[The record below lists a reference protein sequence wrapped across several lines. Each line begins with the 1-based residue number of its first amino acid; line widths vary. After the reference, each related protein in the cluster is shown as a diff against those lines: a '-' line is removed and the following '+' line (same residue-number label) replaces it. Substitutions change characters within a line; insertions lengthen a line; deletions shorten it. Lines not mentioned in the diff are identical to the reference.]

1 MGEKDEFS
9 YLEDLSNEI
18 DSKLLQW
25 IQTYDMHPLNLIAVV
40 LARLTWV
47 AKMNDM
53 KADFLRLLEAPKD
66 IIELDGNHPPKTDMI
81 H

>member
-1 MGEKDEFS
+1 MPTKDEFS

-18 DSKLLQW
+18 DAKILQW
-25 IQTYDMHPLNLIAVV
+25 LQTYDMHPLNLIAVI

-53 KADFLRLLEAPKD
+53 KADFLKLLAAPKD
-66 IIELDGNHPPKTDMI
+66 IIDKDGNHPPKMEL

>member
-9 YLEDLSNEI
+9 YLEDLSAEI
-18 DSKLLQW
+18 DSKLLEW

-40 LARLTWV
+40 LARMTWI

-53 KADFLRLLEAPKD
+53 KEDFLRLLESPRD
-66 IIELDGNHPPKTDMI
+66 IIDMDGKHPPKQEL

>member
-18 DSKLLQW
+18 DSKLLEW

-40 LARLTWV
+40 LARMTWI
-47 AKMNDM
+47 AKMSDM
-53 KADFLRLLEAPKD
+53 KEDFLRLLESPKD
-66 IIELDGNHPPKTDMI
+66 IIELDGKHPPKTDMI

>member
-9 YLEDLSNEI
+9 YLEDLSAEI
-18 DSKLLQW
+18 DSKLLEW

-40 LARLTWV
+40 LARMTWI

-53 KADFLRLLEAPKD
+53 KEDFLRLLESPKD
-66 IIELDGNHPPKTDMI
+66 IIELDGKHPPKQEL

>member
-18 DSKLLQW
+18 DSKLLEW

-40 LARLTWV
+40 LARMTWI

-53 KADFLRLLEAPKD
+53 KEDFLRLLESPRD
-66 IIELDGNHPPKTDMI
+66 IIDMDGKHPPKQEL

>member
-9 YLEDLSNEI
+9 YLEDLSAEI
-18 DSKLLQW
+18 DSKLLEW

-40 LARLTWV
+40 LARMTWI

-53 KADFLRLLEAPKD
+53 KEDFLRLLESPRD
-66 IIELDGNHPPKTDMI
+66 IIELDGKHPPKQEL